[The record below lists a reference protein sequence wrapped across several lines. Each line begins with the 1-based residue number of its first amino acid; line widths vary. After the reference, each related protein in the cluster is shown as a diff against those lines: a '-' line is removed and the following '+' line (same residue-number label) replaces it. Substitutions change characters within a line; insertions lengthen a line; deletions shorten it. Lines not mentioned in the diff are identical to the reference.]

1 MNVLPKNVQNQTV
14 FLFAKHLE
22 DKKKYLKNSMSKNKM
37 TFNF

>member
-22 DKKKYLKNSMSKNKM
+22 DKKEYSAS
-37 TFNF
+37 TQ